1 MWESTHELL
10 YDFVRHSEGASNK
23 AVIKAVFVSNLKRL
37 VERPT
42 KETKKSTPPHNWVKK
57 ICSIGI
63 KTANIPF

>member
-42 KETKKSTPPHNWVKK
+42 KETKKSTPPHN
-57 ICSIGI
+57 
-63 KTANIPF
+63 